1 MDLSLIQPI
10 QNESALFIEEKKI
23 FVIADLHIGIE
34 TELQEKGLHTSSQ
47 TERMVKRF
55 NNICQRYNPE
65 EIILLGDIKHMIP
78 TISIQE
84 RIDVKQFLETINE
97 NRKIHIIP
105 GNHDGNIHRLTP
117 DGIKIH
123 SSKGYTIDNIGFA
136 HGHRW
141 PSEEVM
147 NSEIII
153 TAHSHP
159 TVMFRDRLDYRTFE
173 PCWIRG
179 KFFKKKI
186 YEKYPNSQ
194 TDKII
199 IMPAFNPLC
208 SGVAIN
214 KEGLTGPFKKIV
226 DIKKAEVFLLD
237 GTSIGLIRD
246 IY

>member
-10 QNESALFIEEKKI
+10 QNESALFIDKKKI
-23 FVIADLHIGIE
+23 LVIADLHIGIE
-34 TELQEKGLHTSSQ
+34 TELQEKGLQTSSQ
-47 TERMVKRF
+47 AKKIIKRF
-55 NNICQRYNPE
+55 NGICQRYKPQ

-84 RIDVKQFLETINE
+84 RIDVKQFLNKINE
-97 NRKIHIIP
+97 NGKIHIIP

-123 SSKGYTIDNIGFA
+123 SSKGYKIDNIGFT

-141 PSEEVM
+141 PSVELM
-147 NSEIII
+147 NSNIII

-159 TVMFRDRLDYRTFE
+159 TVMFKDRLDHRTFE

-179 KFFKKKI
+179 KFFKKNLN
-186 YEKYPNSQ
+186 EKYPDSKA
-194 TDKII
+194 DKII

-208 SGVAIN
+208 GGLAIN
-214 KEGLTGPFKKIV
+214 RDGLTGPFKKIV
-226 DIKKAEVFLLD
+226 DIKNSEIFLLD
-237 GTSIGLIRD
+237 GTSIGLVKD
-246 IY
+246 I